1 MLSLDIGAGPSFAL
15 GATAGLTLSRL
26 FMDYKELRMSV
37 TEGTQDIANYSAKW
51 QERFAFFDAHGAPN
65 APAYKPAL
73 KQLPFKKKILVNA
86 NIIAFF
92 FGPIYLFVLGLWKKN
107 LALLGIM
114 VVASLLIDVL
124 FGLAGMESPK
134 QVDFAFG
141 LAFNLLYALTTNY
154 AYYLKERKGEQ
165 GWNPFKGM
173 RW

>member
-1 MLSLDIGAGPSFAL
+1 MNTTDQ
-15 GATAGLTLSRL
+15 
-26 FMDYKELRMSV
+26 V
-37 TEGTQDIANYSAKW
+37 QDSSKYNAKW

-65 APAYKPAL
+65 APGYKPAL
-73 KQLPFKKKILVNA
+73 QQLPFKQKIKINA

-107 LALLGIM
+107 LTLLAILIAISLALD
-114 VVASLLIDVL
+114 VVFALVDVSFAKQINFAVG
-124 FGLAGMESPK
+124 FG
-134 QVDFAFG
+134 
-141 LAFNLLYALTTNY
+141 FNLLYALSTNY

>member
-1 MLSLDIGAGPSFAL
+1 
-15 GATAGLTLSRL
+15 
-26 FMDYKELRMSV
+26 MSV
-37 TEGTQDIANYSAKW
+37 AEASKDISQYKPKW

-65 APAYKPAL
+65 APGYKPAL
-73 KQLPFKKKILVNA
+73 KQLPYGKKVLVNF

-107 LALLGIM
+107 LTVIGIIIA
-114 VVASLLIDVL
+114 VSIVIDIL
-124 FGLAGMESPK
+124 FGLAGREVPRP
-134 QVDFAFG
+134 VDVG
-141 LAFNLLYALTTNY
+141 LNVGFNVLYGLITNY